1 MAHPIEKEKKIKR
14 QAVAITLVCN
24 SSTAEAKVKGACGSQ
39 PELHSKLQDSVS
51 WILGAFR

>member
-39 PELHSKLQDSVS
+39 PELHSKLQDNVS
-51 WILGAFR
+51 WILGAF